1 MGHEDNA
8 GGVGDGGVHIDRVQV
23 RRTVPHGNGPP
34 VSPGDTAGVRGA
46 GAGGEMFLV

>member
-23 RRTVPHGNGPP
+23 RRTVPHGNGS
-34 VSPGDTAGVRGA
+34 VSPRDTAGVRGA
-46 GAGGEMFLV
+46 GAGGEVFLV